1 MEDYY
6 TKNAKAYEE
15 ETRNADRS
23 SVYSFLRPYL
33 PKGKLSVLDVGFGS
47 GRDRLYFKSLGY
59 DVEGIDTSLPFVI
72 DAKKK
77 GLTCYQADRMEFVP
91 SHSYDLIY
99 ALASLHH
106 LKKEDIYPTIKK
118 FLSYLKKD
126 GVLFLSRKCTPKKDG
141 YDKRGRYFT
150 YLTDQDIQEF
160 PFKIKA
166 RKKTVTPRRKD
177 DIFLNRILRKSEN

>member
-23 SVYSFLRPYL
+23 FVYSFLRPYL

-77 GLTCYQADRMEFVP
+77 GLTCYQADRMEFMP

-106 LKKEDIYPTIKK
+106 LKREDIYPTIKK

-141 YDKRGRYFT
+141 YDNRGRYFT

>member
-91 SHSYDLIY
+91 SHSYDLIN
-99 ALASLHH
+99 AL
-106 LKKEDIYPTIKK
+106 DIYPTIKK
-118 FLSYLKKD
+118 VLSYLKKD